1 MEVREIIADIARA
14 KNDLAGLALD
24 GVTPKRIARCKS
36 AVDDLETGVVELLTE
51 RWVPRTAPELT
62 AAIYCVEENLHRLQ
76 SEIDDALDV
85 SQEPNIFERAEPDEL
100 FRVWMAMAFGRLLE
114 FQLDALMSALARVTP
129 QAEWVN

>member
-62 AAIYCVEENLHRLQ
+62 AAIYCVRENIRRVD
-76 SEIDDALDV
+76 SDIDDSIDAV
-85 SQEPNIFERAEPDEL
+85 IERDQPDEF
-100 FRVWMAMAFGRLLE
+100 FRVWMAVAFGRLLE
-114 FQLDALMSALARVTP
+114 FQLDVLMAALADATP
-129 QAEWVN
+129 TKWLN